1 MGIRG
6 ATSEPTSLVMK
17 GGRVEK
23 PRIYAEVS
31 PPPEAEESTGRV
43 VLRGMVF
50 PLETVR
56 MDARQARAIAAEL
69 NDRLEAGDLNE
80 LIIKGQVE
88 RVRDHIFRRVVR
100 YCGGKAAG
108 RQMSGMGPLSTMAA
122 LTAGVGDLAVTAS
135 EAALGKGDQSLS
147 KELFEAACRGAVVV
161 ILETIILLQ
170 YWGID
175 ARTVVKTF
183 LDTMEGR
190 EEDEEPAE
198 VTYLHLVKDEEKN

>member
-1 MGIRG
+1 M
-6 ATSEPTSLVMK
+6 
-17 GGRVEK
+17 EK

-31 PPPEAEESTGRV
+31 PPPEAEEPAGRV

-50 PLETVR
+50 PLETVM

-69 NDRLEAGDLNE
+69 NNRLEAGDLNE
-80 LIIKGQVE
+80 LIARGQVE
-88 RVRDHIFRRVVR
+88 KVRNHVFRRVVR
-100 YCGGKAAG
+100 YCEGKAAG
-108 RQMSGMGPLSTMAA
+108 RQRSGMGPLSTMAA

-135 EAALGKGDQSLS
+135 EAILGKGDQSLS

-161 ILETIILLQ
+161 ILETTILLQ

-190 EEDEEPAE
+190 KEDEEPAE